1 MKQLIFILSLLG
13 FLSQPSFVYAQKKHA
28 KDKVTSHEESAHKSM
43 AAIATFIEAGKAKML
58 GDITTA
64 TRLYNTCILADPEND
79 AAYYELASIY
89 LDQNDASTAFRL
101 SEKAYQLDEHNPWY
115 GLQLLEVYRQLRKHS
130 EAVKLAQHL
139 AKEHP

>member
-1 MKQLIFILSLLG
+1 
-13 FLSQPSFVYAQKKHA
+13 
-28 KDKVTSHEESAHKSM
+28 M

-101 SEKAYQLDEHNPWY
+101 SEKAYQRYNNSLY
-115 GLQLLEVYRQLRKHS
+115 LVAIS
-130 EAVKLAQHL
+130 AQNTRSSIL
-139 AKEHP
+139 SN